1 MLKDRLHLVPQVI
14 LDVAEKLSTAD
25 SNSLRTNY
33 RDRLEATRDYCES
46 ILKADRQDEKQRTKN
61 RR

>member
-14 LDVAEKLSTAD
+14 LDTASNLSTAD
-25 SNSLRTNY
+25 SNSFRNNC
-33 RDRLEATRDYCES
+33 RDRLEATRDYCDA
-46 ILKADRQDEKQRTKN
+46 ILKADRQDEKQRTKG